1 MEHVSLRSSPIRV
14 ALALCLLGLSSACA
28 ESDSEG
34 ASVVSEVTD
43 VDGTP
48 LGSVAIP
55 VSSCSTEAATHLR
68 RGTALL
74 HNMTFFQAES
84 EFRAALERDEGC
96 ALAYWGVAM
105 SYLHPLW
112 SDVTPDAQFDDGL
125 DLLVRARSLGPL
137 GGREEAFISA
147 LESYYR
153 DGKGRPEAERLL
165 SYHEGWERALSEFP
179 NDPEVRLFW
188 ALSLT
193 AVAGNPANSGARVA
207 MQTEAG
213 QMAEEVLREIPD
225 HPGAQH
231 YIIHAFDLPVLA
243 ERALPTA
250 NTYGELAPGNHHAL
264 HMTSHI
270 FTRMGSWIESIRY
283 NRMSA
288 EIALRNPIDGMT
300 NNAYLHA
307 ADYWVYAL
315 LQRLDDDGAG
325 QVWNE
330 MASLGGPIEN
340 HPGSAYAFAAVPARI
355 ALERKKWSEANRL
368 RTRWPSTIQ
377 WDAYPQFEAITEFAR
392 GLGAART
399 GDIEAAETAVAKLI
413 VLQAQATA
421 IPGAYDWGIQ
431 VQIQEVTVRAWIAY
445 AEGRVTQALA
455 LMNEAHGL
463 ELTTQKS
470 PVTPGAVLP
479 TGELLGDMLLELGR
493 HTDAMQAYE
502 AELVRSPNR
511 FNSLFGAGRAAE
523 SAGNIEAA
531 RGHYRRLVEG
541 TLPDSEHEHLS
552 HARRFLDRE

>member
-1 MEHVSLRSSPIRV
+1 MEHVSLRRSSIQ
-14 ALALCLLGLSSACA
+14 LALVLGLLSLSSACA
-28 ESDSEG
+28 ESNPEG
-34 ASVVSEVTD
+34 ASPVSEVTD
-43 VDGTP
+43 VGGTP

-55 VSSCSTEAATHLR
+55 VSSCSPEVATHLR

-74 HNMTFFQAES
+74 HHMTFTQAES

-112 SDVTPDAQFDDGL
+112 PDVTSDDEFEEGL
-125 DLLVRARSLGPL
+125 ELLAEARNQGPL
-137 GGREEAFISA
+137 SGREEVFISA

-153 DGKGRPEAERLL
+153 DGKGRPEAERLR

-179 NDPEVRLFW
+179 DDPEVRLFW

-193 AVAGNPANSGARVA
+193 AVAGNETSAPRVA
-207 MQTEAG
+207 MQIEAG

-231 YIIHAFDLPVLA
+231 YIIHAYDLPALA
-243 ERALPTA
+243 EGALSA
-250 NTYGELAPGNHHAL
+250 AQTYGELAPGNHHAL

-270 FTRMGSWIESIRY
+270 FTRLGLWPESIEY
-283 NRMSA
+283 NRRS
-288 EIALRNPIDGMT
+288 EQIALNNPIDGMI
-300 NNAYLHA
+300 NVAYLHA
-307 ADYWVYAL
+307 ADYRVYAL
-315 LQRLDDDGAG
+315 LQRLEDDGAR

-330 MASLGGPIEN
+330 MASLEGPIED
-340 HPGSAYAFAAVPARI
+340 HPAAPYAFAAVPARI
-355 ALERKKWSEANRL
+355 ALERKNWSDASRL
-368 RTRWPSTIQ
+368 PSRWPSIIP
-377 WDAYPQFEAITEFAR
+377 WDRSPQFEAITEFAR

-399 GDIEAAETAVAKLI
+399 GDVEAAETAAAKLAALRAPAAA
-413 VLQAQATA
+413 V
-421 IPGAYDWGIQ
+421 PGAYNWGIQ

-455 LMNEAHGL
+455 LMNEAHEL
-463 ELTTQKS
+463 ELTTEKS

-493 HTDAMQAYE
+493 HADAMHAYE

-523 SAGNIEAA
+523 SAGDIGAA
-531 RGHYRRLVEG
+531 RGYYRRLVER
-541 TLPDSEHEHLS
+541 TISDSDNERLI
-552 HARRFLDRE
+552 HARRFLDRG